1 MSSKSVI
8 GCSSLPTPSTP
19 GSSSWSQSYS
29 GQHSPSGGCLAVQ
42 VLPGDDDG
50 GGGGGG
56 GDGFDCELVMVV
68 MMMVVMVMVGIICP
82 TRTICKMTTRLTAE
96 PREPHC
102 KFCTENTLEPGHSQC
117 SRINVFSSGIASR
130 RLY

>member
-1 MSSKSVI
+1 MP
-8 GCSSLPTPSTP
+8 SLVVEPPADLMVEHV
-19 GSSSWSQSYS
+19 SQLRHQLSH
-29 GQHSPSGGCLAVQ
+29 GDDG
-42 VLPGDDDG
+42 GDDDGDEGDDGG

-68 MMMVVMVMVGIICP
+68 MVMVGITCP
-82 TRTICKMTTRLTAE
+82 TRTICKMPTRLTAE

-117 SRINVFSSGIASR
+117 SRINVFSSGSR
-130 RLY
+130 GGETIILQGVPEKSFP